1 MTNRYKK
8 IFSKSIAVQLI
19 VLGNE
24 LLYTELNRLKHNLSV
39 FVFNETEE
47 LLEQLTSIT
56 NKNKEKRMKNNE

>member
-24 LLYTELNRLKHNLSV
+24 LLYTEPNRLKQNLSV

-47 LLEQLTSIT
+47 LLEQLTIIT
-56 NKNKEKRMKNNE
+56 NKSKEEND

>member
-8 IFSKSIAVQLI
+8 IFSKSIAVKLI

-24 LLYTELNRLKHNLSV
+24 LLYTEPNRLKQNLSV

-47 LLEQLTSIT
+47 LLEQLTIIT
-56 NKNKEKRMKNNE
+56 NKSKEER

>member
-24 LLYTELNRLKHNLSV
+24 LLYTEPNRLKHNLSV
-39 FVFNETEE
+39 FVFNETKE

-56 NKNKEKRMKNNE
+56 NKNKEER

>member
-24 LLYTELNRLKHNLSV
+24 LLYTEPNRLKPNLSV

-56 NKNKEKRMKNNE
+56 NKNKEER

>member
-24 LLYTELNRLKHNLSV
+24 LLYTEPNRLKQNLSV

-47 LLEQLTSIT
+47 LLEQLTNIT
-56 NKNKEKRMKNNE
+56 NKNKEER